1 MTIPQSVDITLPDG
15 QVVNVSRDVLEI
27 ELPDI
32 GTILVH
38 ENQAVENT
46 IERWKTKE
54 VFRAIQASFAPEIQE
69 LENVAFQ
76 VLLSLYVDQ
85 AVGYSLDAI
94 GKRVGEDRQSQND
107 PDYRVRIKAR
117 IVINRSH
124 GWPEDIL
131 LVARVLGVHG
141 KFTNTG
147 NASCR
152 VDITTRPDNAATR
165 RQIHSLLGQAT
176 SGGVRI
182 YVVVPTSA
190 RPFRFGDAGNPGA
203 TGDCKFQDSV
213 AGGVDAPQLCD
224 GRRA

>member
-1 MTIPQSVDITLPDG
+1 
-15 QVVNVSRDVLEI
+15 
-27 ELPDI
+27 
-32 GTILVH
+32 
-38 ENQAVENT
+38 
-46 IERWKTKE
+46 
-54 VFRAIQASFAPEIQE
+54 
-69 LENVAFQ
+69 
-76 VLLSLYVDQ
+76 VLLSMYVDH
-85 AVGYSLDAI
+85 AAGYSLDAI

-117 IVINRSH
+117 IVINQSH

-131 LVARVLGVHG
+131 LVARVLGSHG
-141 KFTNTG
+141 KFKNTG

-152 VDITTRPDNAATR
+152 VDITERPANAATR
-165 RQIHSLLGQAT
+165 RQIHTLLGQAT

-190 RPFRFGDAGNPGA
+190 RPFRFGDASNPGA